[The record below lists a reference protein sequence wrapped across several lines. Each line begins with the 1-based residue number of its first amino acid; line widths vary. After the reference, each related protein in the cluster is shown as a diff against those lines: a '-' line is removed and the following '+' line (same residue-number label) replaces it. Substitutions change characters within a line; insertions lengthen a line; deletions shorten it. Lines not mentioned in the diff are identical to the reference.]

1 MTNVHFLV
9 KEGKWQVTNFPRRFF
24 FCSFAF
30 KTIKMLSQ
38 AKQKWIRSL
47 ELKKFR
53 QEQGLFLAE
62 GSKCC
67 TDLLELLPCRFLAA
81 TKSWLEMHPGFRA
94 VEVTEATQ
102 EEINKASLLKNPQ
115 EVLAVFEMPTNVL
128 QSEHFSG
135 TLSLALDNIQDPGNL
150 GTILR
155 IADWFGIRQVVCS
168 IGTVD
173 AFNPKTVQATM
184 GAIGRIRIQYTDLAA
199 FLSSVRLPI
208 YGTFLKGEILYE
220 ANLQQEG
227 IIVMGNEG
235 NGISENIGKW
245 VTNKLFIPDFPMGHS
260 GSESLNVSVAT
271 AIVCSEFR
279 RQAISKGG

>member
-1 MTNVHFLV
+1 
-9 KEGKWQVTNFPRRFF
+9 
-24 FCSFAF
+24 
-30 KTIKMLSQ
+30 MLSQ

-47 ELKKFR
+47 EQKKFR
-53 QEQGLFLAE
+53 QEHGLFLAE

-81 TKSWLEMHPGFRA
+81 TPEWLNAHNTIRA
-94 VEVTEATQ
+94 TEIVDATP
-102 EEINKASLLKNPQ
+102 EEIRKASLLKNPQ
-115 EVLAVFEMPTNVL
+115 EVLAVFEIPTYEL
-128 QSEHFSG
+128 TSEHLKG

-155 IADWFGIRQVVCS
+155 IADWFGIHNVLCS
-168 IGTVD
+168 IGTAD

-184 GAIGRIRIQYTDLAA
+184 GAIGRIHIHYTDLPT
-199 FLSSVRLPI
+199 FLPTVKLPI
-208 YGTFLKGEILYE
+208 FGTFLEGSILYE
-220 ANLQQEG
+220 AELSMEG

-235 NGISENIGKW
+235 NGISEAVGNL
-245 VTNKLFIPDFPMGHS
+245 VTDKLFIPDYPVGKT

-279 RQAISKGG
+279 RRALQKA

>member
-1 MTNVHFLV
+1 
-9 KEGKWQVTNFPRRFF
+9 
-24 FCSFAF
+24 
-30 KTIKMLSQ
+30 MLSQ

-67 TDLLELLPCRFLAA
+67 LDLLELLPCRFLAA
-81 TKSWLEMHPGFRA
+81 TQPWLNEHSGIRA
-94 VEVTEATQ
+94 TEIVEATTD
-102 EEINKASLLKNPQ
+102 EIRKASLLKNPQ
-115 EVLAVFEMPTNVL
+115 EVLAVFEIPMHEL
-128 QSEHFSG
+128 QAEDLKG
-135 TLSLALDNIQDPGNL
+135 NLSLALDNIQDPGNL

-155 IADWFGIRQVVCS
+155 IADWFGIRHVVCS

-184 GAIGRIRIQYTDLAA
+184 GAIGRIHLHYTDLTA
-199 FLSSVRLPI
+199 FLKTVELPV
-208 YGTFLKGEILYE
+208 YGTFLEGEILYR
-220 ANLQQEG
+220 ADLRDEG
-227 IIVMGNEG
+227 VIVMGNEG
-235 NGISENIGKW
+235 NGISKAVESL
-245 VTNKLFIPDFPMGHS
+245 VTNKLFIPDFPVGAT

-279 RQAISKGG
+279 RRAMMNV

>member
-1 MTNVHFLV
+1 
-9 KEGKWQVTNFPRRFF
+9 
-24 FCSFAF
+24 
-30 KTIKMLSQ
+30 MLSQ

-47 ELKKFR
+47 EQKKIR

-81 TKSWLEMHPGFRA
+81 TPDWLEAHKNIHA
-94 VEVTEATQ
+94 AEIIDATP
-102 EEINKASLLKNPQ
+102 EEIRKASLLKNPQ
-115 EVLAVFEMPTNVL
+115 DVLAVFEIPRYELTPEQL
-128 QSEHFSG
+128 KGQL
-135 TLSLALDNIQDPGNL
+135 TLTLDNVQDPGNL

-155 IADWFGIRQVVCS
+155 IADWFGIRNVLCS
-168 IGTVD
+168 IGTAD

-184 GAIGRIRIQYTDLAA
+184 GAIGRIHLQYTDLTE
-199 FLSSVRLPI
+199 FLKTVPLPI
-208 YGTFLKGEILYE
+208 YGTFLDGQVLYDAE
-220 ANLQQEG
+220 LKMEG

-235 NGISENIGKW
+235 NGISNAVENL
-245 VTNKLFIPDFPMGHS
+245 VTDRLFIPDFPMGQT

-279 RQAISKGG
+279 RRALPNYLLGGA

>member
-1 MTNVHFLV
+1 
-9 KEGKWQVTNFPRRFF
+9 
-24 FCSFAF
+24 
-30 KTIKMLSQ
+30 MLSQ

-47 ELKKFR
+47 EQKKIR

-81 TKSWLEMHPGFRA
+81 TIDWLEAHQGLRA
-94 VEVTEATQ
+94 AEIVVATP
-102 EEINKASLLKNPQ
+102 EEIRKASLLKNPQ
-115 EVLAVFEMPTNVL
+115 EVLAVFEIPTYELNPDHL
-128 QSEHFSG
+128 KG
-135 TLSLALDNIQDPGNL
+135 NLSLALDNIQDPGNL

-155 IADWFGIRQVVCS
+155 IADWFGIRSIVCS
-168 IGTVD
+168 IGTAD

-184 GAIGRIRIQYTDLAA
+184 GAIGRIRIQYLDLPA
-199 FLSSVRLPI
+199 FLKQLQIPI
-208 YGTFLKGEILYE
+208 YGTFLEGKILYD
-220 ANLQQEG
+220 ATLQMEG

-235 NGISENIGKW
+235 NGISEAVGTL
-245 VTNKLFIPDFPMGHS
+245 VTDKLFIPDYPFGQT

-279 RQAISKGG
+279 RRTFS

>member
-1 MTNVHFLV
+1 
-9 KEGKWQVTNFPRRFF
+9 
-24 FCSFAF
+24 
-30 KTIKMLSQ
+30 MLSQ

-81 TKSWLEMHPGFRA
+81 TPEWLTAHPNVRA
-94 VEVTEATQ
+94 KELVEASMD
-102 EEINKASLLKNPQ
+102 EIRKASLLKNPQ
-115 EVLAVFEMPTNVL
+115 EVLAVFEVPTYEMNPEQL
-128 QSEHFSG
+128 QG
-135 TLSLALDNIQDPGNL
+135 NLSLALDNIQDPGNL

-168 IGTVD
+168 VGTVD

-184 GAIGRIRIQYTDLAA
+184 GAIGRIHLYYTDLAA
-199 FLSSVRLPI
+199 FLSKLSLPV
-208 YGTFLKGEILYE
+208 YGTFLEGEILYQ
-220 ANLQQEG
+220 ADLRNEG

-235 NGISENIGKW
+235 NGISTLVEKM
-245 VTNKLFIPDFPMGHS
+245 VTNKLFIPDFPMGQT

-279 RQAISKGG
+279 RRALMNP

>member
-1 MTNVHFLV
+1 M
-9 KEGKWQVTNFPRRFF
+9 TNFPRRFF
-24 FCSFAF
+24 FCSFAC
-30 KTIKMLSQ
+30 KYNTMLSQ

-47 ELKKFR
+47 EQKKFR

-67 TDLLELLPCRFLAA
+67 ADLLELLPCSFLAA
-81 TKSWLEMHPGFRA
+81 TSSWLEAHPGLQA
-94 VEVTEATQ
+94 TEMVEASH
-102 EEINKASLLKNPQ
+102 EEIRKASLLKNPQ
-115 EVLAVFEMPTNVL
+115 EVLAVFEIPMHSYHADQL
-128 QSEHFSG
+128 KG
-135 TLSLALDNIQDPGNL
+135 KLSLALDNVQDPGNL

-155 IADWFGIRQVVCS
+155 IADWFGIQHVLCS

-184 GAIGRIRIQYTDLAA
+184 GAIGRIKLQYVDLPHYLESAQ
-199 FLSSVRLPI
+199 VPI
-208 YGTFLKGEILYE
+208 YGTFLNGKILYD
-220 ANLQQEG
+220 AALQSEG

-235 NGISENIGKW
+235 NGISEAVGNRI
-245 VTNKLFIPDFPMGHS
+245 TDKLFIPDYPVGKT

-279 RQAISKGG
+279 RRALQMT